1 MRGEHV
7 AANPPP
13 LVSPVPSLQVRAVL
27 DQDALL
33 TAGLTHAPG
42 GQRVVLLVSAGATR
56 PGEREEFTQWC
67 RALTD
72 VCAVARTSAVA
83 DFGHTEDGRPFLAT
97 YVHRSL
103 ADQLRLVGPPEP
115 RLIRHMGATV
125 ADALAAS
132 HSYGLVHAAV
142 SPATVMMVDDGVRLG
157 GFGATAPGLTGPL
170 GVWAFTAPEH
180 RAAAAAGEST
190 GSPAGDVFALAATV
204 CVALAGVLPWSD
216 PVSWADAAGLDG
228 GPDAPRWVT
237 AIRAALNADPDKRPS
252 AEEMAEALRSPA
264 APLPDRPPGAKVDLR
279 GLIPRKVRRLAA
291 YSIDAMADGPTP
303 VVGRA
308 KPGSKGG
315 DAAPEDAVRKSRGA
329 RLAALIRSH
338 RAVAAVVGMVAA
350 LLVGVGAYAWA
361 VSGGSSGPD
370 RPAATRPGD
379 DAVLA
384 ALLTGAREAGEDFLH
399 NVGNAS
405 SDTCATVHGD
415 AVVTVPHSTAPVTC
429 EYLVAHAARLLSSH
443 AVVKMRTARVTQ
455 AVGYNNGG
463 IPDPDPHAV
472 ITLVMVPDLQGV
484 LSQFEM
490 VLTYRD
496 GQWWVVRVT
505 FA

>member
-1 MRGEHV
+1 M

-13 LVSPVPSLQVRAVL
+13 LVSPIASLQVRAVL

-42 GQRVVLLVSAGATR
+42 GQRVVLLVSAAPAH

-97 YVHRSL
+97 YVQRSL
-103 ADQLRLVGPPEP
+103 ADEMRLVGPPDP
-115 RLIRHMGATV
+115 KSIRHMGATV
-125 ADALAAS
+125 ADALAAA

-142 SPATVMMVDDGVRLG
+142 SPATVMMVNDGVRLG

-180 RAAAAAGEST
+180 RAAAAAGHST

-216 PVSWADAAGLDG
+216 PVSWADAAGLEG
-228 GPDAPRWVT
+228 GPDAPRWVMT
-237 AIRAALNADPDKRPS
+237 IRAALHADPDRRPS

-264 APLPDRPPGAKVDLR
+264 SPLPDRPRGAKVDLR

-308 KPGSKGG
+308 KPG
-315 DAAPEDAVRKSRGA
+315 AERTRAPEDAPPKSPRS
-329 RLAALIRSH
+329 RLAALVRAH
-338 RAVAAVVGMVAA
+338 RWGAAVVALCTAA
-350 LLVGVGAYAWA
+350 LVGAGAYAWA
-361 VSGGSSGPD
+361 VSGSPSAPSGRTPT
-370 RPAATRPGD
+370 AQHSD

-384 ALLTGAREAGEDFLH
+384 ALLTGARDTGEQFLH

-405 SDTCATVHGD
+405 QDTCAVVHGD
-415 AVVTVPHSTAPVTC
+415 AIVTVPHSTAPISC
-429 EYLVAHAARLLSSH
+429 DYLVAHAPRLLGSQ
-443 AVVKMRTARVTQ
+443 AVVQMRTARVSQ
-455 AVGYNNGG
+455 AAGYDGG
-463 IPDPDPHAV
+463 GVPDPDPHAV
-472 ITLVMVPDLQGV
+472 ITLPSVPELQTV
-484 LSQFEM
+484 FSSLEM
-490 VLTYRD
+490 VLTYHE

>member
-1 MRGEHV
+1 M

-13 LVSPVPSLQVRAVL
+13 LVSPIPALEVRAVL

-42 GQRVVLLVSAGATR
+42 GQRVVLLVSAGKAR
-56 PGEREEFTQWC
+56 PGEREEFAQWC

-72 VCAVARTSAVA
+72 VSTVARTAAVA

-97 YVHRSL
+97 YVNRSL
-103 ADQLRLVGPPEP
+103 ADQMRLVGPPDP
-115 RLIRHMGATV
+115 TTVRLMGATI
-125 ADALAAS
+125 ADALAAA

-190 GSPAGDVFALAATV
+190 GSAAGDVFALAATV

-216 PVSWADAAGLDG
+216 PVSWADAAGLEG
-228 GPDAPRWVT
+228 GLGAPRWMTTV
-237 AIRAALNADPDKRPS
+237 RAALDADPDRRPS
-252 AEEMAEALRSPA
+252 AEEMAEALRSTA
-264 APLPDRPPGAKVDLR
+264 APLLERPPGAKVDLR

-308 KPGSKGG
+308 KPGAKTTG
-315 DAAPEDAVRKSRGA
+315 AAPEDAVTRSPRS

-338 RAVAAVVGMVAA
+338 RVAAGALGAVAA
-350 LLVGVGAYAWA
+350 LLLGAGAYALA
-361 VSGGSSGPD
+361 VSGGSSGTGKPG
-370 RPAATRPGD
+370 AVATTD
-379 DAVLA
+379 AAVLA
-384 ALLTGAREAGEDFLH
+384 ALLTGARETGENFLH
-399 NVGNAS
+399 DVGNGSA
-405 SDTCATVHGD
+405 DACATAQGNTTI
-415 AVVTVPHSTAPVTC
+415 TVPHSTAPVTC
-429 EYLVAHAARLLSSH
+429 AYLVAHAARLLSDQ
-443 AVVKMRTARVTQ
+443 AVLAMRTAEVTQ
-455 AVGYNNGG
+455 AAGYDTGG
-463 IPDPDPHAV
+463 IPDPLPHAV
-472 ITLVMVPDLQGV
+472 ITLPAVPALQSV
-484 LSQFEM
+484 FTRFEM
-490 VLTYRD
+490 DLTYQE
-496 GQWWVVRVT
+496 GQWWVMQVT